1 MTATGLQVIGSKMK
15 DVNYYFSVA
24 GTFAALIPLLIGL
37 IGFKYFDKQ
46 SKFFYFFIVFNFI
59 NDLSGYLIYT
69 YVTNQKDWFNIQ
81 DAFYILIE
89 SCLCLLFLAATYTK
103 TNKLYKPILWGV
115 ILLTILWIQQF
126 IINENKFNQ
135 SILFDSV
142 RSLMISILSAYGLL
156 LWVEKGEA
164 VKTMHPFW
172 FLAGL
177 FFYFFCGTFLFLFFE
192 SAITKV
198 IKPAN
203 SIINILAYLSFA
215 IGFLSLNRSVRR
227 TQV

>member
-1 MTATGLQVIGSKMK
+1 MTATGHQANGSNMNTI
-15 DVNYYFSVA
+15 NYFFSVI

-37 IGFKYFDKQ
+37 LGYRYYT
-46 SKFFYFFIVFNFI
+46 SVAKFFYFFIVFNFI
-59 NDLSGYLIYT
+59 NDFFGYLIYT
-69 YVTNQKDWFNIQ
+69 YVTQDKHWFNIQ

-89 SCLCLLFLAATYTK
+89 SCLCLVYLAAVFTK
-103 TNKLYKPILWGV
+103 SSILHKPILWSI
-115 ILLTILWIQQF
+115 ILLIILWLQQYLTPELEF
-126 IINENKFNQ
+126 
-135 SILFDSV
+135 SHSLLFDSV

-164 VKTMHPFW
+164 VKTMHTFW

-192 SAITKV
+192 SEITKV

-203 SIINILAYLSFA
+203 SIINILAYISFS
-215 IGFLSLNRSVRR
+215 IGFVWLNRGIKKKSI
-227 TQV
+227 